1 MNPESK
7 LNEDALA
14 NATRD
19 EIMSAIFADMVIH
32 LGNTALIFLGRIP
45 NPETGQP
52 MLEIEGAKMLIDQLE
67 MLQEKTKGNLSK
79 EEQQLLLQTLST
91 LQLAF
96 VEAINSQV
104 SDEIPAQPTSPV
116 IVSPT
121 PPSADDSPG
130 KRFSKKY

>member
-1 MNPESK
+1 MTPETK

-45 NPETGQP
+45 NPETGGT
-52 MLEIEGAKMLIDQLE
+52 MLEIEGAKMLIDQVE
-67 MLQEKTKGNLSK
+67 MLQDKTRGNLSQ
-79 EEQQLLLQTLST
+79 EEKHLLTRTLST

-104 SDEIPAQPTSPV
+104 AEAPAARQSAPAAAPPEDEP
-116 IVSPT
+116 
-121 PPSADDSPG
+121 PG

>member
-1 MNPESK
+1 MNPETK

-14 NATRD
+14 NATRE

-45 NPETGQP
+45 NPETGQT
-52 MLEIEGAKMLIDQLE
+52 MLEIEGAKMLIDQVE

-79 EEQQLLLQTLST
+79 EEKQLLTQTLST

-104 SDEIPAQPTSPV
+104 GEEPPAPNPEPASDE
-116 IVSPT
+116 
-121 PPSADDSPG
+121 PSG
-130 KRFSKKY
+130 KRFTKKY